1 MVIRPGMLSFELT
14 EAIYLDDS
22 DTVISDNI
30 RGLKELGIEIEIDDF
45 GTGYASIV
53 SLMRLQPNR
62 LKIAHQLTAAVSSS
76 AAQRQL
82 IRSIVEIGRTQGIGI
97 VAEGVET
104 MEQADIL
111 ADLGCQILQGYAL
124 GRPIDAEALAHLM
137 LEERAQRIDRPSG
150 LLASEGD
157 QS

>member
-1 MVIRPGMLSFELT
+1 
-14 EAIYLDDS
+14 
-22 DTVISDNI
+22 
-30 RGLKELGIEIEIDDF
+30 
-45 GTGYASIV
+45 
-53 SLMRLQPNR
+53 
-62 LKIAHQLTAAVSSS
+62 
-76 AAQRQL
+76 
-82 IRSIVEIGRTQGIGI
+82 
-97 VAEGVET
+97 

-137 LEERAQRIDRPSG
+137 LEERAQRINRPSG